1 MRLAHAR
8 GDGVDQDELR
18 ATSHFAPSQW
28 RDVLKSLQGLKLIKL
43 DEDQRW
49 RLGRDLKTV
58 TLLQDVQVFPEN
70 VFEEV
75 LIPVSDVPELV
86 HSRLALVE
94 YGESHL
100 SLSLDEIFT
109 GFEVAC

>member
-1 MRLAHAR
+1 MRSAYAR
-8 GDGVDQDELR
+8 GEGVDQDQLL
-18 ATSHFAPSQW
+18 ATSHFAASQW
-28 RDVLKSLQGLKLIKL
+28 RDAVKSLQGPKLIKL

-58 TLLQDVQVFPEN
+58 TLWQLVQVFPEN

-75 LIPVSDVPELV
+75 LITVSDFPELE
-86 HSRLALVE
+86 HLLLALVE

-109 GFEVAC
+109 GLEVV